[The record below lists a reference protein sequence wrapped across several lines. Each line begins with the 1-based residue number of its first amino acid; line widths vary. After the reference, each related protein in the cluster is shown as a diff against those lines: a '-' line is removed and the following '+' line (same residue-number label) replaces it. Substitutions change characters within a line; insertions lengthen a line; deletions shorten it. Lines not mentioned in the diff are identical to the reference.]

1 MWYNI
6 IVKEKVIPM
15 KNVELSL
22 NELTLLRRALG
33 LLENEAF
40 DEVQRVGV
48 DAFEETQ
55 EEKIFHQVSELYERI
70 SKLEEELE
78 EEE

>member
-1 MWYNI
+1 
-6 IVKEKVIPM
+6 M
-15 KNVELSL
+15 KNVELNL

-55 EEKIFHQVSELYERI
+55 EEKVFHQVSKLYERI

>member
-1 MWYNI
+1 
-6 IVKEKVIPM
+6 M

-55 EEKIFHQVSELYERI
+55 EEKIFYQVSKLYERI

>member
-6 IVKEKVIPM
+6 IVKEKGIPM